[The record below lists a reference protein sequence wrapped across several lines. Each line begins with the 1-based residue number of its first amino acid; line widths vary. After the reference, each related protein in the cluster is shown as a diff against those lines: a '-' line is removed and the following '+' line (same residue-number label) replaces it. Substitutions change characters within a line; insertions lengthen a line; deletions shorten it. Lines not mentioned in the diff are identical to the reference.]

1 MQNLKLHNLGNISR
15 LNSFTFA
22 HDLSIQQMLAVTTL
36 LRSELKVLSTRSK
49 DSNRLDDKKLVNWY
63 VEAELSIV
71 LMLAL
76 SKLITLGQTC

>member
-15 LNSFTFA
+15 LNSVTFA
-22 HDLSIQQMLAVTTL
+22 HGLSIQQMLAVTTL